1 MRDKLIEL
9 IVHADIHDVYE
20 CMLCTKEDDA
30 CDCCYAEKL
39 VDYLLENSAIIPPYK
54 VGTKVY
60 VITSRTSNNK
70 NLYIYEDVI
79 THYIISDDFNIMCLE
94 NHLGIPDYDWD
105 KVFLIKEE
113 AEKAL
118 KEKFGNDNN

>member
-39 VDYLLENSAIIPPYK
+39 ADYLLANDVTVPPCKIGDDIWVPKVTRDEVYKTKAVGFIHDVVTSPYNAISFDEIH
-54 VGTKVY
+54 
-60 VITSRTSNNK
+60 TSK
-70 NLYIYEDVI
+70 
-79 THYIISDDFNIMCLE
+79 
-94 NHLGIPDYDWD
+94 
-105 KVFLIKEE
+105 KE